1 MSDTIQRKFIV
12 IPGGGGVTDVTA
24 DAPLLSSGAPIP
36 NISITPGTNPGDLL
50 VWNGAAWVVSPP
62 VGAVA
67 PQFEWNLNGSLI
79 GPGTQPPAG
88 FDGMSTVAPFPAP
101 DVAAL
106 TGPGP
111 FDGTRL
117 VTRPGTIVLC
127 GFWLR
132 NSGVPGTVTW
142 IEFYRIRAGLVES
155 LTPSPTR
162 VGLGGTGNAFSGVTT
177 VPAVT
182 DLLANDLL
190 FVALTADGP
199 GPAPTAEDLSAFI
212 QVT

>member
-67 PQFEWNLNGSLI
+67 PQFEWNLNGPVA
-79 GPGTQPPAG
+79 GAPVQPPLG
-88 FDGMSTVAPFPAP
+88 FNGMLANIN
-101 DVAAL
+101 VAAL

-132 NSGVPGTVTW
+132 NPGVPGTVTW
-142 IEFYRIRAGLVES
+142 IEFYRIRAGFVES